1 MPVTNTDNEEARLA
15 RLAQDRQSKAGES
28 NAVQAICEPRQLL
41 QPTSKAG
48 RQILQSGTKVVR
60 QLGKKEFIW
69 SGQSLQ
75 FGSKALGH
83 SVWPSS
89 QCMQLG
95 SKVVRQSG
103 RKAAKQSN
111 SYAVMQSDSQ
121 AGRH

>member
-1 MPVTNTDNEEARLA
+1 MRKPGSQTSTQADI
-15 RLAQDRQSKAGES
+15 QSKAGES
-28 NAVQAICEPRQLL
+28 YAVQAIWEPRQLL
-41 QPTSKAG
+41 QPTSKAD
-48 RQILQSGTKVVR
+48 RQILQSGSKVVR

-69 SGQSLQ
+69 SGQSMQ
-75 FGSKALGH
+75 FDSKALGH
-83 SVWPSS
+83 AVWPSR

-111 SYAVMQSDSQ
+111 SYAVMQSDIQ

>member
-1 MPVTNTDNEEARLA
+1 MTKPGSQTSTQA
-15 RLAQDRQSKAGES
+15 DRQSKAGEG
-28 NAVQAICEPRQLL
+28 NAVQAIWEPRQLL
-41 QPTSKAG
+41 QPTSKVG

-69 SGQSLQ
+69 SGQSVQ

-83 SVWPSS
+83 AVWPSRR
-89 QCMQLG
+89 CMQLG
-95 SKVVRQSG
+95 SKEVRQSG

>member
-1 MPVTNTDNEEARLA
+1 MQTMRKPDSQTSTQTDRH
-15 RLAQDRQSKAGES
+15 SKARES
-28 NAVQAICEPRQLL
+28 NAVQAILEPRQLL

-69 SGQSLQ
+69 PGQSMQ

-83 SVWPSS
+83 PVWPSR

-95 SKVVRQSG
+95 SKVIRQSG